1 MYLRWDIGLISE
13 WRALIRNC
21 SMTPPQPLQRR
32 QNLKL
37 LQEPPKKSL
46 LQPLSWKKVSQVLKV
61 KRAGQRGTGQW
72 MGNIPGQTSK
82 AFFSGSVS
90 VTQDG
95 SAAEHQGAPD
105 DPIGLFLMRPQD
117 GEVTVGKWELCAH
130 TRG

>member
-1 MYLRWDIGLISE
+1 
-13 WRALIRNC
+13 
-21 SMTPPQPLQRR
+21 
-32 QNLKL
+32 
-37 LQEPPKKSL
+37 
-46 LQPLSWKKVSQVLKV
+46 
-61 KRAGQRGTGQW
+61 

-117 GEVTVGKWELCAH
+117 GEVTMGK
-130 TRG
+130 